1 MMNIGESAE
10 TQFFGTGQFARFA
23 NTDAGTES
31 AVEGTV
37 KERERDRMMIN
48 FDRPAVGTVSGGSAH
63 ASRGSSSIPYQV
75 AVSEAIELAMW
86 NGSGRA
92 HATGTAI
99 AESSARSS
107 GATRTFSQG

>member
-1 MMNIGESAE
+1 MNIGESAA
-10 TQFFGTGQFARFA
+10 TQLFGTGQVARFA

-31 AVEGTV
+31 AVDGTV
-37 KERERDRMMIN
+37 NERDLDRMMIN
-48 FDRPAVGTVSGGSAH
+48 FDRLAVGTVRGGSAH
-63 ASRGSSSIPYQV
+63 ASSGSSCIPCQV